1 MKSNIVLIQLMN
13 VSVQLFILQNNLV
26 KPIITPRFAL
36 SCDMPLMKRLGE
48 LAQRYNVHIQVI
60 YVIA

>member
-1 MKSNIVLIQLMN
+1 MN

-36 SCDMPLMKRLGE
+36 SCDMPLMTKLGE
-48 LAQRYNVHIQVI
+48 LASRSNVHIQVI
-60 YVIA
+60 YFIAYL